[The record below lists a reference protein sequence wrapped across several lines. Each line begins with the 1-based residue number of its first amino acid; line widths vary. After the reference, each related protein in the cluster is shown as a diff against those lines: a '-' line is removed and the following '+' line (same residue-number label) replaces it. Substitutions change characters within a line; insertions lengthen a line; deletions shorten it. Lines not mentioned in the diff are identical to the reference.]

1 MLYLIVIILAT
12 ALSAAINILLSSM
25 TAENIYY
32 ISLSS
37 LIATISVILIDG
49 LGALIIRRLFPKSLF
64 APHRK
69 IFAVSKN
76 EYQFYRKL
84 KIKRWKDKIP
94 ELGGF
99 TSFHKD
105 KLASTSSPSYLE
117 RFLLE
122 SNYGV
127 IIHIQNAIFGFL
139 ILFIPF
145 CHSPSI
151 WVPVFIVNF
160 ILSLLPVAVLRYN
173 SYTLL
178 RLYNRA
184 LKKQEEKN

>member
-1 MLYLIVIILAT
+1 MLYLTVIILAT
-12 ALSAAINILLSSM
+12 ALTAAVNILLSPI
-25 TAENIYY
+25 TAQNIY
-32 ISLSS
+32 SVCLSS
-37 LIATISVILIDG
+37 LSATISVILIDG

-69 IFAVSKN
+69 IFTVSKN

-84 KIKRWKDKIP
+84 KIKSWKDKIP

-99 TSFHKD
+99 TNFHKN
-105 KLASTSSPSYLE
+105 KLASASDQSYLE

-139 ILFIPF
+139 ILFIPV
-145 CHSPSI
+145 CSSPSI
-151 WVPVFIVNF
+151 WIPVFIVNF
-160 ILSLLPVAVLRYN
+160 ILSLLPVAVLRHN

-184 LKKQEEKN
+184 LNNQK

>member
-1 MLYLIVIILAT
+1 MLYLTVIILAT
-12 ALSAAINILLSSM
+12 ALTAAVNILLSPI
-25 TAENIYY
+25 TAQNIY
-32 ISLSS
+32 SVCLSS
-37 LIATISVILIDG
+37 LSATISVILIDG
-49 LGALIIRRLFPKSLF
+49 LGALIIRRLLPESLF
-64 APHRK
+64 EPRRK
-69 IFAVSKN
+69 IFTVSKK
-76 EYQFYRKL
+76 EYQLYRKL
-84 KIKRWKDKIP
+84 KIKSWKDKIP

-105 KLASTSSPSYLE
+105 KLASASDQSYLE

-139 ILFIPF
+139 IFFIPV
-145 CHSPSI
+145 CSSPSI
-151 WVPVFIVNF
+151 WIPVFIVNF
-160 ILSLLPVAVLRYN
+160 ILSLLPVAVLRHN